1 MVSPPRVDQRLLV
14 ERWQY
19 GSAIMI
25 KGLIMLKLGTIYIM
39 HRRNSTVV
47 SSLRGVAHMRRCSGV
62 GDAPATPSLHWPA
75 NLCST
80 WRRTTC
86 RQRGNRHD

>member
-14 ERWQY
+14 ERWQC

-25 KGLIMLKLGTIYIM
+25 KGLVMLKLGTIYIT

-62 GDAPATPSLHWPA
+62 GDAPAISPLASEPLLDLAEDHLQAT
-75 NLCST
+75 
-80 WRRTTC
+80 
-86 RQRGNRHD
+86 RQPP